1 MLQKFFGRSLKD
13 DAHYEEWKRPR
24 YLGPRYDPS
33 LVLTLTHQHRT
44 LSMLLVEASSAAQ
57 LGAYAEIGNI
67 LAQFE
72 TALAEHLRQEHKR
85 LHPYLAEHI
94 KGAEGDEVLK
104 EMHSQ
109 AALIRHSVEGFL
121 KRYRSAPLD
130 MEAAEGFEQ
139 AIETMSEELSQEME
153 REEAIF
159 YTLYGP
165 PEAY

>member
-13 DAHYEEWKRPR
+13 DARYDEWKRPR
-24 YLGPRYDPS
+24 YLGTRYDPS
-33 LVLTLTHQHRT
+33 LVLTLTRQHRA

-57 LGAYAEIGNI
+57 LGAYDEVGDI
-67 LAQFE
+67 LERFE
-72 TALAEHLRQEHKR
+72 AALAEHLRQEQKR
-85 LHPYLAEHI
+85 LHPYLVEHI
-94 KGAEGDEVLK
+94 KGGEGDEVLK

-109 AALIRHSVEGFL
+109 TALIRHSVEGFL

-130 MEAAEGFEQ
+130 METAAGFEQ
-139 AIETMSEELSQEME
+139 AIEAMSEELSQEME